1 MKFVYISDKMGKKTK
16 KISLMVWPPIGRFL
30 EGLYNLFDLYLQLY
44 HSYTLLS
51 SRKEE
56 KSE

>member
-30 EGLYNLFDLYLQLY
+30 ERFVYLFNL
-44 HSYTLLS
+44 LL
-51 SRKEE
+51 
-56 KSE
+56 